1 MLKIIRIVFYLVLF
15 FFILDIFNLFQ
26 TKLSIF
32 KTLIYYSVF
41 LFSIPLLVMEFKAKQ
56 GIAEPILRKAI
67 PVVTII
73 GLVYLNP
80 LKILFHTQSWKTQEV
95 NLINKNNKNHKVEI
109 QSKDLGALGYSKRN
123 AETYYIT
130 DYFFFV
136 LSEEYDDRNF
146 IGTDWKRIDSKK

>member
-15 FFILDIFNLFQ
+15 FFILDIFNYFQ
-26 TKLSIF
+26 TKLSFF

-41 LFSIPLLVMEFKAKQ
+41 LFPIPLLVMEFKAKQ

-80 LKILFHTQSWKTQEV
+80 LKILFHAQPWRTQSVE
-95 NLINKNNKNHKVEI
+95 LINKNSKNHKVEF
-109 QSKDLGALGYSKRN
+109 QKKDIGALYN
-123 AETYYIT
+123 QAFLFCI
-130 DYFFFV
+130 
-136 LSEEYDDRNF
+136 
-146 IGTDWKRIDSKK
+146 I